1 MKSICMLAIMSVAAW
16 ATVQEPAK
24 TPAST
29 KKAAPKTTAKTP
41 AKSTAKATPAVA
53 PKKTATPAARAI
65 VEIPKDAK
73 EISPGLYRWVD
84 PKGQAWIY
92 NKTPFGLMSGKEP
105 PKEPDVVPTDWKV
118 FDEGD
123 SLTFERPWPFS
134 GTKRWTVK
142 KTELTEMETAV
153 WKRTQ
158 TETAKQ

>member
-1 MKSICMLAIMSVAAW
+1 MKWICLLAMVSVAMF
-16 ATVQEPAK
+16 ATVQESAK
-24 TPAST
+24 TKSTT
-29 KKAAPKTTAKTP
+29 KKAAPKATTKAP
-41 AKSTAKATPAVA
+41 AKSTAKATPVA
-53 PKKTATPAARAI
+53 PQKTSTPAARAI

>member
-1 MKSICMLAIMSVAAW
+1 MKSICILAVMAVAAW
-16 ATVQEPAK
+16 ATVQESSTQPA
-24 TPAST
+24 PA
-29 KKAAPKTTAKTP
+29 KKAAPKTTPKPAAKTTVKTAP
-41 AKSTAKATPAVA
+41 APR
-53 PKKTATPAARAI
+53 KTATPAARAI

-92 NKTPFGLMSGKEP
+92 NKTPFGLMSGPEP
-105 PKEPDVVPTDWKV
+105 PKEPETVPTDWKV

-142 KTELTEMETAV
+142 KTELSPMETAV
-153 WKRTQ
+153 WKRSQ
-158 TETAKQ
+158 PDAPKP